1 MVVQEA
7 VNFKVV
13 GSSPTSAANYLLQ
26 RCYEQSNDKYE
37 IGELVKVRLFGT
49 RIHTAHYLSY
59 PYFSYGVIIAKGISS
74 YDDKEGYF
82 VFVQKLEKVEF
93 FKIEWMKKVI
103 GEKNESDV

>member
-1 MVVQEA
+1 L
-7 VNFKVV
+7 
-13 GSSPTSAANYLLQ
+13 SSN
-26 RCYEQSNDKYE
+26 EYE

-49 RIHTAHYLSY
+49 RIHTKHYLAY
-59 PYFSYGVIIAKGISS
+59 PYFSYGLVVAKGISS

-103 GEKNESDV
+103 DNKEQS